1 MPEPPDAP
9 LVARYDRKTY
19 EQGSYVLVGVLV
31 LALIYS
37 WWTGEPRD
45 FVIGMVAFAVI
56 LVVLYFEQ
64 RRIQNSPGP
73 QLIIDADGMVMP
85 DHFVHRL
92 PWEAITSARV
102 TKTYKGGEILAV
114 NVASAA
120 PYGPRGNAWECGIR
134 TSDGG
139 AEIVISINH
148 FDVDSSQI
156 EAAIARFA
164 QGKANPPA

>member
-9 LVARYDRKTY
+9 LVARFDRKTY
-19 EQGSYVLVGVLV
+19 EQGSYVLVTVLV

-45 FVIGMVAFAVI
+45 FIIGMVAFAVI

-73 QLIIDADGMVMP
+73 QLIIDADGMAMP

-92 PWEAITSARV
+92 PWEAITSAGV
-102 TKTYKGGEILAV
+102 TKTYKGGDILAV

-148 FDVDSSQI
+148 FDVDSTQI
-156 EAAIARFA
+156 QAAIARFA
-164 QGKANPPA
+164 PDKAKPAD